1 MSTAVVESRFL
12 TTANVLAGSLP
23 LHLPQA
29 NAGLFLYFDVPT
41 FQLQLK
47 IPVTDIESNM
57 ESGSVVFKTAIG
69 DYATLI
75 LTVSGKVNAEE
86 GGFKIRRVNLHMER
100 ETETAS
106 ADFII
111 STLRAA
117 LVLADEIH
125 LRIPEGRIDLTLRFD
140 APLLEISEML
150 RRRQINYRVMVI
162 ERTIRHEFHLPHDI
176 SEDEVRDIALAYHA
190 IVDRSFVWPI
200 DSITI
205 FFPAIKEWS
214 DTLVRLRQETSI
226 PIGPDPFSLELFGHK
241 IELGQRGIIIKDAV
255 IEDFETAHEE
265 LSKDDR
271 HSVPVVIRST
281 SGQARYDFFGAPE
294 PPANMWDSNIQKI
307 VELESQLD
315 AAIVDRYHTL
325 AASTLEGL
333 TEEEKI
339 AITVRPELDE
349 LPF

>member
-125 LRIPEGRIDLTLRFD
+125 LRIPEGHIDITLRFD
-140 APLLEISEML
+140 ATLLEISEML
-150 RRRQINYRVMVI
+150 RRRQINYRIMVI
-162 ERTIRHEFHLPHDI
+162 EKATGYRFQLPLDI
-176 SEDEVRDIALAYHA
+176 SGEQVKNIALIYHA
-190 IVDRSFVWPI
+190 ITERSFVWPI
-200 DSITI
+200 SEIGYGFYATKDVLSRLLSLNQLPSVKFGPHLITI
-205 FFPAIKEWS
+205 DLFDKS
-214 DTLVRLRQETSI
+214 V
-226 PIGPDPFSLELFGHK
+226 SLGHGY
-241 IELGQRGIIIKDAV
+241 IT
-255 IEDFETAHEE
+255 IEDKIIENFDEVQKE
-265 LSKDDR
+265 LALDDG
-271 HSVPVVIRST
+271 HIVNVVARSLT
-281 SGQARYDFFGAPE
+281 GRGRYDLPEAPRL
-294 PPANMWDSNIQKI
+294 PDVPWDDEIQGL
-307 VELESQLD
+307 VDLEE
-315 AAIVDRYHTL
+315 R
-325 AASTLEGL
+325 
-333 TEEEKI
+333 
-339 AITVRPELDE
+339 LDE
-349 LPF
+349 VLVA